1 MTPEPDESGTPAAS
15 PAPDI
20 EPHGDPQASA
30 DAAGPAL
37 PGYSVDAFHNG
48 GFYLTQ
54 PLGSGHRAGMDA
66 MLLAATVPA
75 DARGAL
81 ADLGAGAGAAALA
94 AATRLPALSVDLIER
109 APVMAECARRSI
121 ALTENAHLSGRA
133 RVIQADVTLTGNR
146 RRVAGLADFAYD
158 YVIMNPPFNAGR
170 DRKTPDPLKAQAH
183 AMEIEDL
190 FEHWLRTA
198 SAVLKPGGQVS
209 IIARPESLADI
220 LVALGRRF
228 GGVEITP
235 VCPRRGDNAI
245 RILVTA
251 IKGSRARLTLRD
263 PILIHD
269 DPGHKFSALMGDIN
283 NGRAAWPRR
292 TRTRGTN

>member
-1 MTPEPDESGTPAAS
+1 
-15 PAPDI
+15 
-20 EPHGDPQASA
+20 
-30 DAAGPAL
+30 
-37 PGYSVDAFHNG
+37 
-48 GFYLTQ
+48 
-54 PLGSGHRAGMDA
+54 

-75 DARGAL
+75 GARGVL

-94 AATRLPALSVDLIER
+94 AATRLQALSVDLIER

-121 ALTENAHLSGRA
+121 ALAENAHLSARA
-133 RVIQADVTLTGNR
+133 RVIEADVTLTGNR
-146 RRVAGLADFAYD
+146 RRAAGLADIAYD

-183 AMEIEDL
+183 AMEIDDL
-190 FEHWLRTA
+190 FERWLRTA
-198 SAVLKPGGQVS
+198 NAVLKPGGQVS

-235 VCPRRGDNAI
+235 VCPRRGDDAI

-251 IKGSRARLTLRD
+251 IKGSRARLALRD
-263 PILIHD
+263 QILIHEG
-269 DPGHKFSALMGDIN
+269 PGHRFSALMSDLN